1 MCEAT
6 WRGEVSVGGGGEV
19 RLTLPVGAEC
29 GGVAVLEHVH
39 VTLDLASGTR
49 RGEFAVRLLSPTG
62 TLSQLLAPRPLDNA
76 VSGTF
81 SLKTKKCEHYVKE
94 IKFLVAITW
103 NGSHT
108 IASYFLEDDQF

>member
-6 WRGEVSVGGGGEV
+6 WHGEVSVGGGGEV

-39 VTLDLASGTR
+39 VTLDLTSGTR

-81 SLKTKKCEHYVKE
+81 SLKTKKNV
-94 IKFLVAITW
+94 
-103 NGSHT
+103 NMM
-108 IASYFLEDDQF
+108 

>member
-1 MCEAT
+1 M
-6 WRGEVSVGGGGEV
+6 GGGGEV

-39 VTLDLASGTR
+39 VTLDLTSGTR

-76 VSGTF
+76 VSGTVRHLHF
-81 SLKTKKCEHYVKE
+81 LKGLSYEIDFENVDAGLIQEFMEHAE
-94 IKFLVAITW
+94 PTPTFF
-103 NGSHT
+103 N
-108 IASYFLEDDQF
+108 

>member
-1 MCEAT
+1 MHRFFIVFYFIHVLQVCEAT

-39 VTLDLASGTR
+39 VTLDLTSGTR

-76 VSGTF
+76 VSG
-81 SLKTKKCEHYVKE
+81 
-94 IKFLVAITW
+94 
-103 NGSHT
+103 
-108 IASYFLEDDQF
+108 IAKHLHF